1 KITIAQNK
9 LMEQLTSMCAM
20 VGQLIQKK
28 QEEKQIEEEQAA
40 NARFGRFPLAVMMTM
55 ILQSHQMNPLTLSV
69 WGMSILTLFR
79 QRNQMNS

>member
-1 KITIAQNK
+1 RQIHMCNNDLLNSRNKITIAQNK

-40 NARFGRFPLAVMMTM
+40 NA
-55 ILQSHQMNPLTLSV
+55 
-69 WGMSILTLFR
+69 
-79 QRNQMNS
+79 